1 MKVYLQERK
10 EEKSLN
16 LNVSEEVVFNII
28 IKAINV
34 LFMGIVKVLVE
45 SIIK

>member
-16 LNVSEEVVFNII
+16 LNVSEEAVFSITT
-28 IKAINV
+28 KAINV